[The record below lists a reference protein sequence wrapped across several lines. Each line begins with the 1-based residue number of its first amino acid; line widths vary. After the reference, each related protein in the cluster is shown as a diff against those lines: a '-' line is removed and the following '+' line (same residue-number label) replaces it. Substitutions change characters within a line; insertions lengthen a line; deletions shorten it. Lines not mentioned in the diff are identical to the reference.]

1 MQIRTVRLVTLL
13 VMIIGLVP
21 HPAQAAE
28 KPAITV
34 APTWHPD
41 LQLTSLDGSLNPN
54 NNKWNPNKADGIWD
68 PGEDGIWGNEDDD
81 DLRYVEAQVMVTTS
95 VEFWAVDMT
104 CTVNKDVLEA
114 YTDYDQTGSPMAWHD
129 DAPMVNWGPVWGAY
143 GVEYA
148 DYIPYD
154 NKGLPAGFTDNGSMT
169 FTATRIA
176 PAIPLGL
183 NGTSYTFLLATLRY
197 RVKNQGSPFSGSSP
211 IKCSGTF
218 LDRDGK
224 SVLSPKYKAPASLVV
239 LSGYVIE
246 GNVYYQARSAK
257 SGIGVICNDNDN
269 YTAVS
274 NTRGDFKLANIRE
287 LGHFDCR
294 LYGNITDPTS
304 GYQSDLYLSTWASFN
319 LGERGSFNLLP
330 VELKGGDL
338 DLSSL
343 IDWGDITLLTA
354 NWGQAAGDVNGDS
367 KADKSDLAIVAGN
380 HGWSDGQM
388 GWHVLYDLPRVS
400 VPFADSRVWRGDYR
414 AGEITQQ
421 LKNIKNSQFH
431 WATLSPEGKM
441 IAFVLSSG
449 QADPAARTYQLYTAD
464 SKKGRSKAVIQRQT
478 LGYDAFAPSWS
489 PDGTR
494 IAFVRSWYSENGNG
508 YLHNEGY
515 LSVVDADGRNY
526 RNLGETRT
534 SFFPPAWLDDNMLVY
549 GCNQGLCLYD
559 LTSDTTWRWS
569 SNIPQQADMPIMMN
583 GNLYYR
589 TTAAGGPQPRPSSLR
604 YAELDDSVY
613 PPVVPAYA
621 QHPGRAPGHSDGTYY
636 NRPALVHTD
645 VVYASTGP
653 AADYELVGLGEMD
666 YYDVNWYGND
676 IMFNTFYD
684 SSQFNNTHFRW
695 DVYGDDGGSYCGT
708 GTCYPE
714 WEAPYLHRVDG
725 QVSNPAW
732 QNRNAANA
740 STVHALRATLDWVP

>member
-1 MQIRTVRLVTLL
+1 MKVRTVRLVTLL
-13 VMIIGLVP
+13 VIAVMVGGLLP
-21 HPAQAAE
+21 HTAQAAD
-28 KPAITV
+28 KPAIMV

-41 LQLTSLDGSLNPN
+41 LQLTSIDGSINPHN
-54 NNKWNPNKADGIWD
+54 GKWNPNKADGIWD
-68 PGEDGIWGNEDDD
+68 PGEDGVWGNEDDD

-95 VEFWAVDMT
+95 VEFWAVEMT
-104 CTVNKDVLEA
+104 CTVNNDVLEA

-129 DAPMVNWGPVWGAY
+129 DMPMVNWGPAWGGWGA
-143 GVEYA
+143 EYA

-154 NKGLPAGFTDNGSMT
+154 NDGLPAGFKDKGNIT
-169 FTATRIA
+169 FTATRMA
-176 PAIPLGL
+176 PATPLGM
-183 NGTSYTFLLATLRY
+183 NGTSYTFLLATLRF

-211 IKCSGTF
+211 IKCKSTF

-224 SVLSPKYKAPASLVV
+224 SVLRPKYKAPANLAV

-257 SGIGVICNDNDN
+257 AGIGVICNDNAN
-269 YTAVS
+269 YTAVT
-274 NTRGDFKLANIRE
+274 NLRGDFKLANIRE

-294 LYGNITDPTS
+294 LFGNITDPTG
-304 GYQSDLYLSTWASFN
+304 GYQPDLYLSTWASFN
-319 LGERGSFNLLP
+319 LGERGSFTLLP

-338 DLSSL
+338 DLGGF
-343 IDWGDITLLTA
+343 IDWGDITLLTS
-354 NWGQAAGDVNGDS
+354 NWGLSAGDVNGDG

-380 HGWSDGQM
+380 QGWNDGQM

-400 VPFADSRVWRGDYR
+400 VPFADSRVWRGDYQ

-421 LKNIKNSQFH
+421 LKNIKSSQFH

-441 IAFVLSSG
+441 IAFVLSNG
-449 QADPAARTYQLYTAD
+449 KADPAERTYELYKAD
-464 SKKGRSKAVIQRQT
+464 TKRGRGKAVIKNKD

-494 IAFVRSWYSENGNG
+494 IAFVRSWYSEDGRG

-534 SFFPPAWLDDNMLVY
+534 GIFPPAWLDENTLVY

-559 LTSDTTWRWS
+559 LTNDTTWRWS
-569 SNIPQQADMPIMMN
+569 NNIPQQADMPVMMN

-589 TTAAGGPQPRPSSLR
+589 MTANGGPYPRSSSLR
-604 YAELDDSVY
+604 YAELDYSVY
-613 PPVVPAYA
+613 PPAVSAYT
-621 QHPGRAPGHSDGTYY
+621 QHPGLAPGHSDGTYY
-636 NRPALVHTD
+636 NRPTFVHTD

-653 AADYELVGLGEMD
+653 AADYELVGLDEMD

-676 IMFNTFYD
+676 IMFNTFFD
-684 SSQFNNTHFRW
+684 SSQFNNAHFRW
-695 DVYGDDGGSYCGT
+695 DVYEGGTCPS

-714 WEAPYLHRVDG
+714 WDTPYLHRVDG

-732 QNRNAANA
+732 EDRDPANA